1 MKRFKMKLYVLFQ
14 DCESLFA
21 QGSDDHCDL
30 GLESSKYRLIT
41 TKYISSVEVGENV
54 PINNNKPEP
63 VMRDEYVQK
72 GEMFVG
78 MDSGRMHSVA
88 VSDRGNV
95 YVWGAGLRGE
105 LGLEDIQIYLHHKQI
120 SEKKKELPPEVHEAA
135 KRFKFKYEKVRHP
148 LHSVDDMCD

>member
-14 DCESLFA
+14 DCENLFA

-63 VMRDEYVQK
+63 VLRDEYIPK
-72 GEMFVG
+72 DELFVD
-78 MDSGRMHSVA
+78 MDTGRMHSVA
-88 VSDRGNV
+88 LTDKGNV

-105 LGLEDIQIYLHHKQI
+105 LGLEDL
-120 SEKKKELPPEVHEAA
+120 
-135 KRFKFKYEKVRHP
+135 
-148 LHSVDDMCD
+148 